1 MCVCVCVGCVCVYGV
16 CGLLC
21 RVVDSVLPLLSPE
34 TLIGESLEMDEEDWR
49 QSPYVHLLHST
60 APRVFTVRTV
70 PVQCV
75 GGVCVC
81 AVCGWCVCVCG
92 W

>member
-1 MCVCVCVGCVCVYGV
+1 MCGGVG

-21 RVVDSVLPLLSPE
+21 RVIDGVLPLLFPE

-49 QSPYVHLLHST
+49 ESPYVHLLHST

-75 GGVCVC
+75 
-81 AVCGWCVCVCG
+81 CVCG
-92 W
+92 VGVWAVRQHYNTMTNDFIV